1 MADII
6 DIRTAKRVAGT
17 APIKLEQDD
26 FTVLTI
32 NASGADTN
40 YEFNASEATRN
51 VLVLGQTG
59 SGKSTSIMLPAIQ
72 SFIQNDCPGLVLD
85 IKADLYSAIHAIAKQ
100 NNKLDNIRFIGVHD
114 FCEEINILASI
125 KSTEQLKNILSSIK
139 PYTSEQN
146 SYWFYSGLMD
156 VMDIVNIHKW
166 YVEEVK
172 KEEYRFSF
180 KTINDYISIGTFT
193 RKIVDDAVEE
203 IDFAPESIA
212 NTIRKVMR
220 EPFSLYPKHAAGQ
233 PVSEEEVDVSQQKL
247 WRSGQIANILSS
259 LIKEPFHS
267 KLFNDS
273 NSKSLH
279 DYIYEDGKM
288 LVLTVPLEHEST
300 GYIVSKLLRE
310 VYFKAVCQNE
320 IDDLDNYKIGPKFNR
335 YTALVIDEYQFYLNT
350 EQQNGVITDDNWL
363 SISRGYRNIN
373 LFATQSISSMYSKSQ
388 NIHAVNT
395 IVQNFANKF
404 FLTTS
409 DPVTCE
415 HAKFLT
421 KDFASGG
428 LVQDLMESVLLSPA
442 AGKRVGVF
450 RVSNNGGIS
459 FDAFDYGSNPA
470 SKYMNSDEFNTI
482 KKQSADELKAS
493 GIKPVI
499 THEEL
504 TYQIIATTEKSIT
517 TTNGN
522 KKRISEFKATPLYL
536 DIKST
541 LNEGMREDMTFES
554 LVNKY
559 ILTPY
564 NITFCEQSVAEMQLI
579 AQKIKEH
586 HANQK
591 QTVMQYMHE
600 LNLTVSAI
608 ESYEI
613 DVSGKDHLSAQEI
626 NDQHI
631 LSQHHH
637 IDTAYNIYAEKISA
651 IKKSKDRDLNIAVI
665 THHGSLGYEDFK
677 SRIAETKLAK
687 ISIQDY
693 EKSLNDL
700 EFRKTKEGVDV
711 FKKLK
716 WADVVCFVRGGGDLS
731 HSSFKY
737 YRNAGLVPCVK
748 KINPNCTVI
757 TALGHAPN
765 VFLADLFADHSFI
778 TPTDAAHFLND
789 FIAKYSETLYSIQHS
804 SFLADELLSK
814 PTELSPTAD
823 DYIKPTFKKKI
834 MDLFKRS

>member
-6 DIRTAKRVAGT
+6 DFKTGKRKETQANETGL
-17 APIKLEQDD
+17 IKEESKD
-26 FTVLTI
+26 FTVLSLDATGF
-32 NASGADTN
+32 NSN
-40 YEFNASEATRN
+40 YEFLASEATRN

-59 SGKSTSIMLPAIQ
+59 SGKSTSIMLPAIH
-72 SFIQNDCPGLVLD
+72 SFIKNDCPGLVLD

-100 NNKLDNIRFIGVHD
+100 HNKLDNIRFIGVHD

-125 KSTEQLKNILSSIK
+125 KTTEQLKNILSSIK

-166 YVEEVK
+166 YVEEIN

-180 KTINDYISIGTFT
+180 KTINNYISIGSIT
-193 RKIVDDAVEE
+193 RKIVDDAFEE
-203 IDFAPESIA
+203 IDFAPEAIA
-212 NTIRKVMR
+212 DSIRKVMR
-220 EPFSLYPKHAAGQ
+220 EPFSLYPKHEPGQ

-300 GYIVSKLLRE
+300 GYLVSKLLRE

-320 IDDLDNYKIGPKFNR
+320 IDDLDTYKIGPKFNR

-395 IVQNFANKF
+395 IVQNFANKI

-409 DPVTCE
+409 DPATCE

-421 KDFASGG
+421 KDFATGG
-428 LVQDLMESVLLSPA
+428 VVQDLMESVLLSPA

-450 RVSNNGGIS
+450 RVSNKGGIL
-459 FDAFDYGSNPA
+459 FDAFDYGTNEL
-470 SKYMNSDEFNTI
+470 SKHMNSDEFMSL
-482 KKQSADELKAS
+482 KKQSANELKAS

-499 THEEL
+499 VETG
-504 TYQIIATTEKSIT
+504 YKIISSTEKGFT

-522 KKRISEFKATPLYL
+522 KKRKADFMKTKLYEDIYNAIDKSVDGDDKNLPLLDNFIFTPHNLTFGENTATDIEKMVAKLNEFKST
-536 DIKST
+536 KSDSVVDFIRE
-541 LNEGMREDMTFES
+541 LVGM
-554 LVNKY
+554 
-559 ILTPY
+559 
-564 NITFCEQSVAEMQLI
+564 VA
-579 AQKIKEH
+579 
-586 HANQK
+586 
-591 QTVMQYMHE
+591 
-600 LNLTVSAI
+600 
-608 ESYEI
+608 EI
-613 DVSGKDHLSAQEI
+613 DVTGPNKDPNKTEEEATYEVLRHQRARRDAAYASYTTHRELIGKSGGF
-626 NDQHI
+626 
-631 LSQHHH
+631 
-637 IDTAYNIYAEKISA
+637 
-651 IKKSKDRDLNIAVI
+651 DLNVAVI
-665 THHGSLGYEDFK
+665 THNNSNGYEDFR
-677 SRIAETKLAK
+677 STLAENKIAK
-687 ISIQDY
+687 IIVQDF
-693 EKSLNDL
+693 EKTLTDL
-700 EFRKTKEGVDV
+700 EFRKSKQGVDV
-711 FKKLK
+711 LRKLK
-716 WADVVCFVRGGGDLS
+716 WADVVCVVRGGGDLS
-731 HSSFKY
+731 HPSFKY
-737 YRNAGLVPCVK
+737 YRNDGFVPCIK
-748 KINPNCTVI
+748 KINPHCKVI

-765 VFLADLFADHSFI
+765 VFLADLYADYSFI
-778 TPTDAAHFLND
+778 TPTAAANY
-789 FIAKYSETLYSIQHS
+789 IN
-804 SFLADELLSK
+804 ELLSDLAYVLNTILMEQEEDLTENGYAEDTK
-814 PTELSPTAD
+814 PVTSSIAR
-823 DYIKPTFKKKI
+823 KI
-834 MDLFKRS
+834 IGMFKRG